1 MAKHSLTAL
10 LLLFVSVVAAAQT
23 FTNDDYGYSIEVDDG
38 YQLIQN
44 NGTAYFRSKE
54 NDSLVIIKNRPG
66 LEEAMAKD
74 YLRQGFQDERMA
86 FVSVSEPVEINAVN
100 GKGFLVDIEGIIER
114 KQIQGV
120 AGSYIGNDGQ
130 GIVLLVSAAREDWDQ
145 LASEAQ
151 EITASIKFVEGAT
164 GPATPDWYRVLAG
177 SRLSLRDTS
186 DGKSRRE
193 DLNLCSDGGFLH
205 RMSTSAMKD
214 SDSGSAMGYS
224 TKTRSGVWRVVD
236 DNGKSRLLLLYNDGR
251 QESAIIVSRS
261 GQIFLDGRRY
271 SRFRKNNCR

>member
-10 LLLFVSVVAAAQT
+10 LLLFVSIVAAAQT